1 MPPGFREDIPERVI
15 EASTRADGSVRKP
28 IRVRAGYVNQDEVQ
42 KYRPGA
48 FRRLKQE
55 AEAGGGLG
63 PPATPEGRLA
73 DARVRG
79 ERGRDRPGPS
89 PASRGGASSGEPPE
103 SASASK
109 PAAAAEAAEPDAFE
123 AEGEGGGGAR
133 RERRRVA
140 VGRVERPGRRA
151 GEGDG
156 GWGREE
162 TKRET
167 LFREKACVRCRV
179 IYHDRLPYAHTRSSS
194 FGERVSSSVR
204 FIGESVLQ
212 SKVIFFALTDMSTS
226 LKCAP

>member
-28 IRVRAGYVNQDEVQ
+28 IRIRAGYVNQDEVQ

-89 PASRGGASSGEPPE
+89 PASRGGASPGEPPE

-109 PAAAAEAAEPDAFE
+109 PAAATDAAEPDAVE
-123 AEGEGGGGAR
+123 AEGKGGGGDGAR
-133 RERRRVA
+133 GDGDWSEIQTAAAAAAAANAAASPLDEWSALDEELEKAIAGGGEKKRRGKRSSARRRV
-140 VGRVERPGRRA
+140 
-151 GEGDG
+151 
-156 GWGREE
+156 
-162 TKRET
+162 
-167 LFREKACVRCRV
+167 
-179 IYHDRLPYAHTRSSS
+179 
-194 FGERVSSSVR
+194 
-204 FIGESVLQ
+204 
-212 SKVIFFALTDMSTS
+212 
-226 LKCAP
+226 

>member
-28 IRVRAGYVNQDEVQ
+28 IRIRAGYVNQDEVQ

-89 PASRGGASSGEPPE
+89 PASRGARPRVSLPSPPPPRNPPRRRTRPSPRRSRQKGGGRRRRDGDRSE
-103 SASASK
+103 IQT
-109 PAAAAEAAEPDAFE
+109 AAAAAAAANAAASPLDEWSALDEELEKAI
-123 AEGEGGGGAR
+123 AGGGEKKR
-133 RERRRVA
+133 RGKRSSGRRRV
-140 VGRVERPGRRA
+140 
-151 GEGDG
+151 
-156 GWGREE
+156 
-162 TKRET
+162 
-167 LFREKACVRCRV
+167 
-179 IYHDRLPYAHTRSSS
+179 
-194 FGERVSSSVR
+194 
-204 FIGESVLQ
+204 
-212 SKVIFFALTDMSTS
+212 
-226 LKCAP
+226 

>member
-15 EASTRADGSVRKP
+15 EASTRTDPSARKP
-28 IRVRAGYVNQDEVQ
+28 IRIRAGYVNQDEVQ

-89 PASRGGASSGEPPE
+89 PASRGGASPGEPPE

-109 PAAAAEAAEPDAFE
+109 PAAAADAAEPETFE
-123 AEGEGGGGAR
+123 AEGEGGGGDGAR
-133 RERRRVA
+133 GDGDRSEIQTAAAAAAAANAAASPLDEWSALDEELEKAIAGGGEKKRRGKRSSGRRRV
-140 VGRVERPGRRA
+140 
-151 GEGDG
+151 
-156 GWGREE
+156 
-162 TKRET
+162 
-167 LFREKACVRCRV
+167 
-179 IYHDRLPYAHTRSSS
+179 
-194 FGERVSSSVR
+194 
-204 FIGESVLQ
+204 
-212 SKVIFFALTDMSTS
+212 
-226 LKCAP
+226 

>member
-28 IRVRAGYVNQDEVQ
+28 IRIRAGYVNQDEVQ

-89 PASRGGASSGEPPE
+89 PASRGGASPGEPPE

-109 PAAAAEAAEPDAFE
+109 PAAAADAAELNPPDPLEAA
-123 AEGEGGGGAR
+123 GEGGGDGV
-133 RERRRVA
+133 RE
-140 VGRVERPGRRA
+140 G
-151 GEGDG
+151 GDRSEKG
-156 GWGREE
+156 PAAAAAAAASPLDEWSALDEE
-162 TKRET
+162 
-167 LFREKACVRCRV
+167 LEKALARGGKKKRGKN
-179 IYHDRLPYAHTRSSS
+179 ASQRS
-194 FGERVSSSVR
+194 
-204 FIGESVLQ
+204 
-212 SKVIFFALTDMSTS
+212 
-226 LKCAP
+226 

>member
-63 PPATPEGRLA
+63 PPATPEGRPA

-79 ERGRDRPGPS
+79 EGGRDR
-89 PASRGGASSGEPPE
+89 PE

-109 PAAAAEAAEPDAFE
+109 PAAAAEGEGFE
-123 AEGEGGGGAR
+123 AEGEGGGGDGDRSEIQTAAAAAAAAPAANAAASPLDEWSALDEELEKAMAGGGEKKR
-133 RERRRVA
+133 RDPKRSSARRRV
-140 VGRVERPGRRA
+140 
-151 GEGDG
+151 
-156 GWGREE
+156 
-162 TKRET
+162 
-167 LFREKACVRCRV
+167 
-179 IYHDRLPYAHTRSSS
+179 
-194 FGERVSSSVR
+194 
-204 FIGESVLQ
+204 
-212 SKVIFFALTDMSTS
+212 
-226 LKCAP
+226 

>member
-28 IRVRAGYVNQDEVQ
+28 IRIRAGYVNQDEVQ

-89 PASRGGASSGEPPE
+89 PASRGGASPGEPPE

-109 PAAAAEAAEPDAFE
+109 PAAAADAAEPDAVE
-123 AEGEGGGGAR
+123 AEGKGGGGDGAR
-133 RERRRVA
+133 GDGDWSEIQTAAAAAAAANAAASPLDEWSALDEELEKAIAGGGEKKRRGKRSSARRRV
-140 VGRVERPGRRA
+140 
-151 GEGDG
+151 
-156 GWGREE
+156 
-162 TKRET
+162 
-167 LFREKACVRCRV
+167 
-179 IYHDRLPYAHTRSSS
+179 
-194 FGERVSSSVR
+194 
-204 FIGESVLQ
+204 
-212 SKVIFFALTDMSTS
+212 
-226 LKCAP
+226 

>member
-28 IRVRAGYVNQDEVQ
+28 IRIRAGYVNQDEVQ

-89 PASRGGASSGEPPE
+89 PASREGASPGEPPE

-109 PAAAAEAAEPDAFE
+109 PAAAADAAEPDAVE
-123 AEGEGGGGAR
+123 AEGKGGGGDGAR
-133 RERRRVA
+133 GDGDRSEIQTAAAAAAAANAAASPLDEWSALDEELEKAIAGGGEKKRRGKRSSARRRV
-140 VGRVERPGRRA
+140 
-151 GEGDG
+151 
-156 GWGREE
+156 
-162 TKRET
+162 
-167 LFREKACVRCRV
+167 
-179 IYHDRLPYAHTRSSS
+179 
-194 FGERVSSSVR
+194 
-204 FIGESVLQ
+204 
-212 SKVIFFALTDMSTS
+212 
-226 LKCAP
+226 